1 MIINKLNK
9 AKMYIVCSDLEGV
22 FVPEIWINV
31 SDKTGIEELRL
42 TTRDISDYDVLMKRR
57 LEILKEHGLTIHDI
71 RKVISDIKPLP
82 GSLEFLT
89 WLRSKSQL
97 ILVSDTFTEF
107 ADPLMEQLGRPTL
120 LCNNLTIDGS
130 GNVTGYNLRQ
140 PEGKRK
146 VAEAMQNLN
155 YKVIAI
161 GDSYNDIAMLR
172 QADLGILYR
181 PPTNVID
188 DHNDLTVVNSYSE
201 LKYLISSKIDLV

>member
-1 MIINKLNK
+1 
-9 AKMYIVCSDLEGV
+9 MYIVCSDLEGV

-31 SDKTGIEELRL
+31 AERTGIEELRL
-42 TTRDISDYDVLMKRR
+42 TTRDICDYDVLMKRR

-71 RKVISDIKPLP
+71 RKVISEIRPLP
-82 GSLEFLT
+82 GAMEFLT
-89 WLRSKSQL
+89 WLRSRTQL

-146 VAEAMQNLN
+146 VAESMQNLK
-155 YKVIAI
+155 YKVIAV

-181 PPTNVID
+181 PPTKVIE
-188 DHNDLTVVNSYSE
+188 DHNDLTVVNSYTE
-201 LKYLISSKIDLV
+201 LKYLISSKLDLVNI